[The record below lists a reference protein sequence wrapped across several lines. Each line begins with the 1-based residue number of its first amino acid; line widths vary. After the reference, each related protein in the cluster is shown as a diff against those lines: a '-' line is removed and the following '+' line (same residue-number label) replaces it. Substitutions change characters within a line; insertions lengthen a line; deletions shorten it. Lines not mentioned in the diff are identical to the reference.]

1 MFPCYN
7 WKTVMIIQ
15 KIEFKEE
22 TIQTIREIKKIM
34 LTEWNRHRAEVDQI
48 IKRVRSSSL
57 YPSKIEI
64 EPCRWIQS

>member
-7 WKTVMIIQ
+7 WKTVMIVQ

-64 EPCRWIQS
+64 DI

>member
-64 EPCRWIQS
+64 DI

>member
-1 MFPCYN
+1 
-7 WKTVMIIQ
+7 MIIQ

-64 EPCRWIQS
+64 DI

>member
-7 WKTVMIIQ
+7 RKTVMIIQ

-64 EPCRWIQS
+64 DI

>member
-1 MFPCYN
+1 
-7 WKTVMIIQ
+7 MIIQ

-34 LTEWNRHRAEVDQI
+34 LTEWNRHHAEVDQI

-64 EPCRWIQS
+64 DI

>member
-57 YPSKIEI
+57 YPYKIEI
-64 EPCRWIQS
+64 DI